1 MLLSRSYRPSLGLAP
16 YIRRYYVF
24 EAELPGDMV
33 IEDLL
38 LAETAFV
45 RCLLKGEWQ
54 GEVAPGN
61 WSHPDKML
69 FFGANEKPFK
79 VLVQGSF
86 KVAGFAPAP
95 AAGTR
100 YLPVRTAITQT
111 SCYPYEASG
120 ARWPTNSN
128 PNL

>member
-33 IEDLL
+33 IEDFL

-45 RCLLKGEWQ
+45 RCLLKGGWQ

-61 WSHPDKML
+61 WSRPDKML
-69 FFGANEKPFK
+69 FFGANENHSKYVCRV
-79 VLVQGSF
+79 VLRLPAS
-86 KVAGFAPAP
+86 PSAP